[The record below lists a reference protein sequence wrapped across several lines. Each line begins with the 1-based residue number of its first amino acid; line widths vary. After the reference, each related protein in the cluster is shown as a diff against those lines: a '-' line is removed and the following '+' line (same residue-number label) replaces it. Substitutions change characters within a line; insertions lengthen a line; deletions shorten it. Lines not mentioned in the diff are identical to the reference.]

1 MKKIIYLIFPF
12 IMYALLS
19 ECTGY
24 KPIFA
29 SGNISFDIAEH
40 KIEGNKILGKKIYL
54 KLKTLSN
61 QKKDEQNKR
70 SLNFLISTS
79 KKKNAT
85 SKNSAGKI
93 LEYKITLVVKIT
105 VTDFITDEKIL
116 NETLNSSITYKV
128 QDQYSD
134 TIKLENKSTEDLL
147 DKTYQEFVIKLSQK
161 IIS

>member
-12 IMYALLS
+12 IMYTLLS
-19 ECTGY
+19 GCAGY
-24 KPIFA
+24 KPIFT

-40 KIEGNKILGKKIYL
+40 KIEGNEILGKKIYS
-54 KLKTLSN
+54 KLRTLSN
-61 QKKDEQNKR
+61 SKKDEQNKR

-85 SKNSAGKI
+85 SKSSAGKI
-93 LEYKITLVVKIT
+93 LEYKITLVIKIT

-116 NETLNSSITYKV
+116 NETLNSSVTYKV

-134 TIKLENKSTEDLL
+134 TIKLENKSIGDLL
-147 DKTYQEFVIKLSQK
+147 EKTYQEFIIKLSQK